1 MSSNL
6 TLSATQIAL
15 LNQAYVRPARKLGDL
30 IPVTVV
36 AERHQDTLRITQ
48 HPVEKGAVIADHAIK
63 EPATLTLE
71 YRWSES
77 GSSLLLNGNV
87 NADVKTPAEVYEQL
101 LALQAAVEL
110 VDVYTGKRVYQNMA
124 LVGIKTDTDK
134 HTENILAVT
143 ISCQQV
149 ILATAQTLVLTTQSS
164 ATNAA
169 TPEATA
175 PVVNQ
180 GLKQLKSA
188 PLFTGTN

>member
-164 ATNAA
+164 TTNAA

-188 PLFTGTN
+188 PLFTSTN

>member
-6 TLSATQIAL
+6 TLSAAQIAL

-30 IPVTVV
+30 IPVTVL
-36 AERHQDTLRITQ
+36 AERHQDTLRLTQ

-63 EPATLTLE
+63 EPASLTLE

-77 GSSLLLNGNV
+77 GNSLLLNGNV
-87 NADVKTPAEVYEQL
+87 NATVKTPAEIYEQL

-124 LVGIKTDTDK
+124 LIGIKTDTDK

-143 ISCQQV
+143 ITCQQV
-149 ILATAQTLVLTTQSS
+149 ILATVQTLVLTTQSS

>member
-164 ATNAA
+164 TTNAA
-169 TPEATA
+169 TPETTA